1 MGSGKDCAAAEG
13 SCPYW
18 SISNR
23 SCLYGKGGIYLP
35 VTEHI
40 HTYCQT
46 PNYLSCPQLE
56 GQPFAGSLGLPKD
69 EFQNRRGYKRVPGR
83 FVLRLLGRIKDED
96 LVSVLDDQACTVDIS
111 PGGIRFESFR
121 EVPVD
126 SLVSF
131 SLVADSFEDPLEGV
145 GRVKWCISLENA
157 HVFHAG
163 IAFTD
168 TSVPSAVRNRLG
180 LIVN

>member
-1 MGSGKDCAAAEG
+1 MGSSKDCSVVEC

-18 SISNR
+18 SISTR

-35 VTEHI
+35 VIEHVQ
-40 HTYCQT
+40 TYCQT
-46 PNYLSCPQLE
+46 LNYPSCPLLE
-56 GQPFAGSLGLPKD
+56 GQSFVNVQGMTKD
-69 EFQNRRGYKRVPGR
+69 EFLNRRGHERVPGR
-83 FVLRLLGRIKDED
+83 FALRVSGCLKDTD
-96 LVSVLDDQACTVDIS
+96 LVSLLDDQACTVDIS

-121 EVPVD
+121 EVTVD

-131 SLVADSFEDPLEGV
+131 SIVAESFDEPLQGV
-145 GRVKWCISLENA
+145 GRVKWCMSLENA
-157 HVFHAG
+157 PVFHAG

-168 TSVPSAVRNRLG
+168 TSVPSTVRNRLG

>member
-1 MGSGKDCAAAEG
+1 MGSGKDCTVTEG

-18 SISNR
+18 SISTR

-40 HTYCQT
+40 QSYCQT
-46 PNYLSCPQLE
+46 PNYLSCPLLE
-56 GQPFAGSLGLPKD
+56 GQPFTSSLGLPKV
-69 EFQNRRGYKRVPGR
+69 ESQNRRCYERVPGR
-83 FVLRLLGRIKDED
+83 FAFSLSGRIKGED

-131 SLVADSFEDPLEGV
+131 SLVADSFDDPLEGV

-157 HVFHAG
+157 PVFHIG